1 MSRLISLALVL
12 ALGAGGAL
20 AANKAL
26 ELPESE
32 KAPLTKA
39 RYEAAKVAIDRQFDA
54 DRKAC
59 ERVRR
64 NAREVCNAQAEG
76 RQQAERAKLEARY
89 RPSPDLVEE
98 AKFAI
103 ADANFDVAKAKCE
116 ALKGRAED
124 RCMKEAKAAREA
136 ARRQARVEKVESTG
150 GIYGEGAAGK
160 AAAKPPKS

>member
-1 MSRLISLALVL
+1 MIKLISLALVV

-39 RYEAAKVAIDRQFDA
+39 RYEAARAAIDRQFGVA
-54 DRKAC
+54 EKTC
-59 ERVRR
+59 ERLRG
-64 NAREVCNAQAEG
+64 NAQDVCHAQAKG
-76 RQQAERAKLEARY
+76 RQEAKRAQLEARY
-89 RPSPDLVEE
+89 RPSPETVEA

-103 ADANFDVAKAKCE
+103 AEANFDVAKEKCD
-116 ALKGRAED
+116 ALEGRAAR
-124 RCMKEAKAAREA
+124 RCMKEARAAREA

-150 GIYGEGAAGK
+150 GIYGDGAAGK
-160 AAAKPPKS
+160 AAAKPPRS